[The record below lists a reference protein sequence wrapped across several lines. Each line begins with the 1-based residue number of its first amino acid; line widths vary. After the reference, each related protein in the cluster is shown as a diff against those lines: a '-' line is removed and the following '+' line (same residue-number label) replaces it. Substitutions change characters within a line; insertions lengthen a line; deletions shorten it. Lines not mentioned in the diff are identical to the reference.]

1 MIDKA
6 DECGQQFEDGL
17 KEYLQK
23 LSAEYDRQIAEAK
36 QRSAEAKQQSLNNIT
51 AIFKEVVNCYKLACS
66 FNEFD
71 KLEIFK
77 PNVKD
82 AIDVSK
88 HFGFDYKAII
98 HELCGNGKRVSKIL
112 QNRITTLTDGCSL

>member
-98 HELCGNGKRVSKIL
+98 HEL
-112 QNRITTLTDGCSL
+112 